1 MSHTQTHTHTHRAV
15 LAAARRFVVCIG
27 ELCGLNLNLN
37 GETSRSLSSVVGHAP
52 LTVPMSL

>member
-1 MSHTQTHTHTHRAV
+1 MSHTHTHTHRAV